1 MIVLYGGRLVL
12 ERRSLSQ
19 NWKAT
24 LKIPAKGKVTIDL
37 GTPDVREAF
46 IRGQNHYLAVRTDR
60 SVQEIEEE
68 TSSVT
73 KCWSCL
79 NWLPRSNKCSFG
91 FPEARQTG
99 GRYAAKCELYADGTE
114 DPRSPRPW
122 EWPVD

>member
-12 ERRSLSQ
+12 ERRRLTE

-24 LKIPAKGKVTIDL
+24 LKIPTKGKVTVDL
-37 GTPDVREAF
+37 GTSDVRQAF
-46 IRGQNHYLAVRTDR
+46 IRGQHHYLAVRTDR
-60 SVQEIEEE
+60 TVEDIEQEAMA
-68 TSSVT
+68 TT
-73 KCWSCL
+73 KCWSCI
-79 NWLPRSNKCSFG
+79 NWSPLSNECSFG

-114 DPRSPRPW
+114 APRSPRPW